1 MTQVLFYGCLFI
13 TFSPILAFF
22 FMVIAKN
29 SQLVILTIGGSFFWL
44 VSILIAAIWWYIIPP
59 MREHWWFIISFSVL
73 FQEIFRYIFF
83 RLYSYGFNDRPSL
96 NQIKETQHQM
106 ALDSMRKRKQ
116 AQQQQKQQQQQPQP
130 TNEIES
136 INNEIINDNNNNNN
150 NSNNNDDDDDNN
162 KEITEEE
169 KEKRKIE
176 KQKQREI
183 EINARLETLS
193 ARPNHT
199 LSSAAIGVGSGVAYG
214 FIMFGSIL
222 WESTGPGTL
231 FSPACPSVNL
241 FMLSSIITL
250 FMTLL
255 HVVYNVLAFQ
265 GYRSKKYHLVAFV
278 IITHFVTTY
287 LTLLNLPTKTTSC
300 VGSILPIGVITV
312 FSVGFCIFS
321 LLKSDSIT
329 KIH

>member
-44 VSILIAAIWWYIIPP
+44 VSILISAIWWYIIPP
-59 MREHWWFIISFSVL
+59 MREQWWFIISFSVL
-73 FQEIFRYIFF
+73 FQEIFRYIFY

-96 NQIKETQHQM
+96 NQIKETRHQM

-116 AQQQQKQQQQQPQP
+116 QNGGSSS
-130 TNEIES
+130 NEIES
-136 INNEIINDNNNNNN
+136 INNEINNNNNN
-150 NSNNNDDDDDNN
+150 NNNDDDEN

-169 KEKRKIE
+169 KEKIKIE

-183 EINARLETLS
+183 EISARLETLS

-231 FSPACPSVNL
+231 FSPACPTVNL

-300 VGSILPIGVITV
+300 FGSVFTVGVITL